1 MQCRANMSRGHK
13 ERCNHVRAREPGFS
27 TDRPYLQAGKFC
39 AQPRRS
45 FGNANSRRMSAEADK
60 PLEMRRYE
68 NRARK
73 SFAFPESVCGRISR
87 KNALRRTCR
96 RIFRKYAFQR
106 TYPPPRTFFVSLHFQ
121 RTCAAER
128 RTCRPEG
135 MAGLSKRRVRERG
148 HGCTVPC
155 VRDSC

>member
-60 PLEMRRYE
+60 SFGMRIYE
-68 NRARK
+68 KCACK
-73 SFAFPESVCGRISR
+73 SFAMHSYEQYARRCFGGIGARARSS
-87 KNALRRTCR
+87 ALRLPDGGLGCR
-96 RIFRKYAFQR
+96 GTSPRFSDLWGVSGPRKLLP
-106 TYPPPRTFFVSLHFQ
+106 TDV
-121 RTCAAER
+121 
-128 RTCRPEG
+128 
-135 MAGLSKRRVRERG
+135 
-148 HGCTVPC
+148 
-155 VRDSC
+155 